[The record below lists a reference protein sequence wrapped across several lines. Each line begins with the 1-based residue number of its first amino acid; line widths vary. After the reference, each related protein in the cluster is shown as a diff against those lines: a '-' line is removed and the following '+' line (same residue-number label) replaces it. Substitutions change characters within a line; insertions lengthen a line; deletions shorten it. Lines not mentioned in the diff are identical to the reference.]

1 MFMTLVQA
9 YLNELQREAEV
20 TNKILERV
28 PLEKGDWKPSEKSMG
43 LVRLATHVA
52 EISGWTSFTV
62 LQDELDFA
70 TMDYKPF
77 VPENTAALLAH
88 HNANVDSAQK
98 ALSAISDDDLLKDW
112 TLRMGEQIYF
122 TKPREEVLRGMCF
135 NHLVHHRAQLGVYLR
150 LLDIALPGSY
160 GPTADEK

>member
-1 MFMTLVQA
+1 MTLVQA

-20 TNKILERV
+20 TKKILERV

-43 LVRLATHVA
+43 LVRLASHVS
-52 EISGWTSFTV
+52 EIAGWTSFTV

-70 TMDYKPF
+70 KMDYKPF
-77 VPENTAALLAH
+77 IPADTAALLAH
-88 HNANVDSAQK
+88 HDENIASAQK
-98 ALSAISDDDLLKDW
+98 ALTAISDDDLLTDW

-122 TKPREEVLRGMCF
+122 TKPKEEVLRGMCF

-150 LLDIALPGSY
+150 LLDVALPSSY
-160 GPTADEK
+160 GPTADEQ